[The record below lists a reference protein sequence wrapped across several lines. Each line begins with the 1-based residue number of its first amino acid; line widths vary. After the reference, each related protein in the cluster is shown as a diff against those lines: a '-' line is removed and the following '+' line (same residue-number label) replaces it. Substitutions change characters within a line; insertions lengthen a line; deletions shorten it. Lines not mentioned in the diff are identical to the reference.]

1 MNIKK
6 ILALVLA
13 LVMVACMF
21 VACGDAETTTENNVT
36 TEGNVTTAG
45 NTTTEGNTT
54 TAGNTTTEGNTTTA
68 GNVTTEGTTAT
79 QATTEAPKPQAPA
92 QAVVYIPTQIEDPS
106 LTCASLNSFPA
117 AGYEELYK
125 TLETSEAINIATGD
139 TVEVA
144 NVVTG
149 HYYLV
154 ETKDG
159 ATTVVADLGR
169 AVNAAKVNRNGKA
182 GGFNDAE
189 IFSGVKSG
197 NYFRHFNRMHYL
209 VNHIDV
215 DAANAALAAVSSE
228 VGSFG
233 TMNVIDYTD
242 GVITLM
248 IGDKTVSAADINAR
262 FVYMTYEGDKIA
274 EATEEYSIFG
284 LKTTTLGN
292 IIAAEDETN
301 ADGQG
306 STAAFWNAY
315 NPSGTSSNID
325 AALPALHEA
334 MPVRYIFE
342 KGNAL
347 RSAEGAVAVAK
358 AQKEFDTAMAKYEE
372 FLGYYEEVVNCNLW
386 GDDIADSPVAEYWTA
401 AAEAIAEGE
410 TVAALTY
417 TYYYDAATE
426 TYTIFVTDN
435 TVGNLTYSDERGSWL
450 NYDDFKASDLYKEI
464 MAAREAAA
472 E

>member
-13 LVMVACMF
+13 LVMVVGMLA
-21 VACGDAETTTENNVT
+21 ACGGEATTTEAPATT
-36 TEGNVTTAG
+36 TEATTAG
-45 NTTTEGNTT
+45 KTDATTAGKTDATTAATTAATT
-54 TAGNTTTEGNTTTA
+54 TAATTA
-68 GNVTTEGTTAT
+68 AT
-79 QATTEAPKPQAPA
+79 TTEAPKPAGPA

-106 LTCASLNSFPA
+106 LTCASFNSFPA

-125 TLETSEAINIATGD
+125 TLETAEAVNIATGD

-149 HYYLV
+149 HLYLV

-169 AVNAAKVNRNGKA
+169 AMNAAKVNRNGKS
-182 GGFNDAE
+182 GGFSDPD
-189 IFSGVKSG
+189 IFSGVASG
-197 NYFRHFNRMHYL
+197 KYYVHFNRMHYL

-215 DAANAALAAVSSE
+215 DVVNAALAAASSE

-233 TMNVIDYTD
+233 TMSIIDVTD
-242 GVITLM
+242 DAITALM
-248 IGDKTVSAADINAR
+248 GDKEVNAAELNVK
-262 FVYMTYEGDKIA
+262 FVYMTYEGDKLV
-274 EATEEYSIFG
+274 EATEEYSVFG
-284 LKTTTLGN
+284 LKTTTLKN

-306 STAAFWNAY
+306 STVAFWNAY
-315 NPSGTSSNID
+315 NPAGTSQNNSD
-325 AALPALHEA
+325 ELPALQEA

-342 KGNAL
+342 TGNAL
-347 RSAEGAVAVAK
+347 RKEGLSVVEKAK
-358 AQKEFDTAMAKYEE
+358 AQKDFDAAMAKYEE
-372 FLGYYEEVVNCNLW
+372 FLGFYEEIVNCNLW
-386 GDDIADSPVAEYWTA
+386 GDDIADSPVKEYWDA
-401 AAEAIAEGE
+401 ASAEVAEDE
-410 TVAALTY
+410 VVTALTY
-417 TYYYDAATE
+417 TYYYDAATD

-435 TVGNLTYSDERGSWL
+435 TVGNLTYSDDRGSWL
-450 NYDDFKASDLYKEI
+450 NYDDFKASELYQEI
-464 MAAREAAA
+464 IAAREAAA